1 MFTVKKAAV
10 LGAGTMGAQIAAHL
24 ANARIPT
31 LLLDIVPA
39 EEGTGVR
46 PSDGVSES
54 RLSGVSEAPSGVSE
68 APSGVSEARPSG
80 RASEAQQNRN
90 RIARVGLEAAKKAKP
105 AAFFTADLASLV
117 RVGNFD
123 DDLPKLKEC
132 DLIIEAVVENLEI
145 KRSLYERVEQHRG
158 AGSVVA
164 SNTSGIPIH
173 QLAEGRSEDFRAH
186 FLGMHFFNPP
196 RYMHLV
202 ELIRTEWTRPEVS
215 CSMYGFLDER
225 LGKGVVVAKDRPNFI
240 ANRIGTYGAL
250 VTIRAMLED
259 GYTIEEVDKITGPA
273 LGRPKSA
280 TFRTFDLVGLDVF
293 SHVVKNLHESLPDD
307 PEREMFVMPEFVT
320 KMIERGLL
328 GNKTK
333 AGFYKK
339 QKSEGDGT
347 VARPSGRAP
356 EILTLDPTT
365 LDYRPAQKV
374 KLPSLDMAKN
384 IDETAE
390 RIKTLVWS
398 KDRVGSFLWKTF
410 SQTLCYAA
418 ERIPEIADTVV
429 EIDRA
434 MRWGF
439 NWELGPF
446 EAWDA
451 VGLEKSIARLRE
463 EGLNIPPNI
472 EAMLAGGAKSFY
484 KKKDGQQFY
493 YDFASEQY
501 RPLSDPPGTIILK
514 SIKDRTGVI
523 KKNSGASLI
532 DIGDGVAC
540 LEFHSKLNSI
550 GGDTLEML
558 KIALNE
564 VEKNFVGLVV
574 GNQGQNFSVGAN
586 LMLMLMEAQEEN
598 WEELDMIGRF
608 FQQSVMSLRYSPKP
622 VVVAPFQMVFG
633 GGCEMV
639 LHADRVR
646 AAAETYIGLVEVGV
660 GIIPAG
666 GGTKELL
673 VRMLDS
679 IPKNVDDADPFPF
692 VKRAFETIALA
703 KVAASAEEAR
713 AFGFLREDDSVSM
726 NTDRLIADAKNE
738 VLALAARGYVQPQ
751 QRTDILA
758 LGSSALATLKLGI
771 HQMVRAGYI
780 SDHDAEIGAQL
791 ARILTGGD
799 LNHQTRVS
807 EQYLLDLE
815 RETFLSLI
823 GTRKT
828 QERIAHMLKTGKPLR
843 N

>member
-1 MFTVKKAAV
+1 MIRVEKAAV

-31 LLLDIVPA
+31 LLLDIVPPD
-39 EEGTGVR
+39 E
-46 PSDGVSES
+46 
-54 RLSGVSEAPSGVSE
+54 
-68 APSGVSEARPSG
+68 VSEARPSG
-80 RASEAQQNRN
+80 RVAAADDRN
-90 RIARVGLEAAKKAKP
+90 RIARAGLEAAKKAKP

-117 RVGNFD
+117 TVGNFE
-123 DDLPKLKEC
+123 DDLSKLKDC

-145 KRSLYERVEQHRG
+145 KRSLYEKVEQHRRP
-158 AGSVVA
+158 GSIVA
-164 SNTSGIPIH
+164 SNTSGIPLK

-202 ELIRTEWTRPEVS
+202 ELIRTEWTKPEVS
-215 CSMYGFLDER
+215 CSIFGFLDER

-240 ANRIGTYGAL
+240 ANRIGTFGAL
-250 VTIRAMLED
+250 VTIRAMLDD
-259 GYTIEEVDKITGPA
+259 GYSIEEVDKITGPA
-273 LGRPKSA
+273 VGRPKTA
-280 TFRTFDLVGLDVF
+280 TFRTFDLVGLDVLA
-293 SHVVKNLHESLPDD
+293 HVVKNLHENLPED
-307 PEREMFVMPEFVT
+307 PERAMFAMPEFVT

-333 AGFYKK
+333 AGFYRR
-339 QKSEGDGT
+339 QESEDDK
-347 VARPSGRAP
+347 R
-356 EILTLDPTT
+356 EIWTLDTAT

-374 KLPSLDMAKN
+374 KIPSLEMAKN
-384 IDETAE
+384 IEDIAE

-398 KDRVGSFLWKTF
+398 KDRAGAFLWKTF
-410 SQTLCYAA
+410 SRTLCYAA
-418 ERIPEIADTVV
+418 DRIPEIADTVV

-434 MRWGF
+434 MQWGF

-451 VGLEKSIARLRE
+451 IGVEKSVAKLKE
-463 EGLNIPPNI
+463 EGRSVPLNVRK
-472 EAMLAGGAKSFY
+472 LLDSGAKSFY
-484 KKKDGQQFY
+484 RQENGQRFY
-493 YDFASEQY
+493 FDFPSAQY
-501 RPLSDPPGTIILK
+501 VPAADPPGTIILK
-514 SIKDRTGVI
+514 SLKDRTGVI

-532 DIGDGVAC
+532 DLGDGVAC
-540 LEFHSKLNSI
+540 LEFHSKMNSI

-558 KIALNE
+558 KTALNE
-564 VEKNFVGLVV
+564 VEKNFAGLVV

-586 LMLMLMEAQEEN
+586 LMLMLMEAQDEN

-646 AAAETYIGLVEVGV
+646 ANAETYIGLVEVGV

-666 GGTKELL
+666 CGTKEML
-673 VRMLDS
+673 VRAMDS
-679 IPKNVDDADPFPF
+679 IPSDMKDADPFPF

-703 KVAASAEEAR
+703 KVATSADEAR
-713 AFGFLREDDSVSM
+713 VLGFLSEDDSISM
-726 NTDRLIADAKNE
+726 NRDRLIGDAKKE
-738 VLALAARGYVQPQ
+738 VLALAASGYVHPQ

-758 LGSSALATLKLGI
+758 LGNPALATLKLGV
-771 HQMVRAGYI
+771 HMMKRAGYI
-780 SDHDAEIGAQL
+780 SDHDALIGEKL

-799 LNHQTRVS
+799 LNHTTRVS

-815 RETFLSLI
+815 REAFLSLI

-828 QERIAHMLKTGKPLR
+828 QDRIAHMLKTGKPLR